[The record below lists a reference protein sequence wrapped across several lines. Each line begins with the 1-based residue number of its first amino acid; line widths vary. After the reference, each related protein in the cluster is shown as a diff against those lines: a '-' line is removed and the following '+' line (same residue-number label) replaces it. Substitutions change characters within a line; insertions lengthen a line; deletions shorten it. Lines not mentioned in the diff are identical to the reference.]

1 MKFAPLIWKNLWR
14 RKVRTLFTIG
24 SVFVA
29 FVLFG
34 LLMTI
39 RTAFS
44 FGVEIAGN
52 DRLVL
57 IHRVSLVM
65 PLPVSYKPRLQAVG
79 GVELVTHQSWF
90 GGLYQDPS
98 NFFAQIVVEPDVH
111 LDMYPEY
118 VVPAAQKA
126 AWLADRQG
134 AIVGRDLANRFD
146 WQIGDRIPLQATIW
160 QPRQGN
166 TWEFNI
172 AGIYDGDDGVD
183 RTQFFFHYDYL
194 DENRAVGEGLVGW
207 YVVRIDDPARATE
220 LGVAFDEMF
229 ANSQAETKT
238 TTEKGFIDGFAKQ
251 VGDIGAIMIAIVTA
265 VLFNILLIAANTMAQ
280 TVRERTS
287 ELAVLKTLGFRD
299 GTVLGLVLAESL
311 FITLLGGS
319 LGLGIAW
326 LFVQGG
332 DPTGGALP
340 IFVLPSADVAIGAG
354 LAVAMGLLAGLLPA
368 VAAMRLRI
376 VDALRRA

>member
-1 MKFAPLIWKNLWR
+1 MTATTAWTARSSSFI
-14 RKVRTLFTIG
+14 TTI
-24 SVFVA
+24 
-29 FVLFG
+29 
-34 LLMTI
+34 
-39 RTAFS
+39 
-44 FGVEIAGN
+44 
-52 DRLVL
+52 
-57 IHRVSLVM
+57 
-65 PLPVSYKPRLQAVG
+65 
-79 GVELVTHQSWF
+79 
-90 GGLYQDPS
+90 
-98 NFFAQIVVEPDVH
+98 
-111 LDMYPEY
+111 
-118 VVPAAQKA
+118 
-126 AWLADRQG
+126 
-134 AIVGRDLANRFD
+134 
-146 WQIGDRIPLQATIW
+146 
-160 QPRQGN
+160 
-166 TWEFNI
+166 
-172 AGIYDGDDGVD
+172 
-183 RTQFFFHYDYL
+183 L

-368 VAAMRLRI
+368 VAAMPPSH
-376 VDALRRA
+376 RRCAEEGLTC